1 MPSPPTC
8 GRANWPTIDDGGR
21 VVNADDTVTWAEL
34 LERTAATVGDR
45 SVARW
50 LCERA
55 SGEDGADFAAISA
68 EVVAARQGLAL
79 EDMVR
84 RVLAGEPV
92 QYALGRWAFR
102 RLDLLVDRRV
112 LIPRPETELVV
123 DLVATRAADAD
134 LLRPGAV
141 VVDLGTGSGAIGLS
155 ILDEFAGRDLEVWMT
170 DVSADALDVARA
182 NAAGLGRAATGARF
196 ATGSWWDALPAH
208 LVGQVRVAVANP
220 PYIAPDDPEVDASVR
235 EWEPAGALF
244 AERDGLA
251 DIAAILAGATTWLAP
266 GGLLVVEHGHLQ
278 GPAVIDFARRAGL
291 VDPTTHRDLAGRDRF
306 LVARRL
312 V

>member
-1 MPSPPTC
+1 MNT
-8 GRANWPTIDDGGR
+8 DG
-21 VVNADDTVTWAEL
+21 TVTWAEL
-34 LERTAATVGDR
+34 LERTAATLDDR

-55 SGEDGADFAAISA
+55 SGEDGAAFAAIA
-68 EVVAARQGLAL
+68 DEVVAARQGLAL

-123 DLVATRAADAD
+123 DVVASHAADGD

-141 VVDLGTGSGAIGLS
+141 VIDLGTGSGAIGLS
-155 ILDEFAGRDLEVWMT
+155 MLDEFAGRDLEVWMT
-170 DVSADALDVARA
+170 DISIDALDVARA
-182 NAAGLGRAATGARF
+182 NAAGLGRAAAGARF
-196 ATGSWWDALPAH
+196 ASGSWWDALPAH
-208 LVGQVRVAVANP
+208 LTGRVRVAVANP
-220 PYIAPDDPEVDASVR
+220 PYIAPDDPDVDASVR

-244 AERDGLA
+244 AGRDGLA
-251 DIAAILAGATTWLAP
+251 DIAAIVADATTWLAP
-266 GGLLVVEHGHLQ
+266 GGLLVVEHGHRQ
-278 GPAVIDFARRAGL
+278 GTAVVDLARRAGL
-291 VDPTTHRDLAGRDRF
+291 VGATTHPDLAGRDRF
-306 LVARRL
+306 LVARRNA
-312 V
+312 

>member
-1 MPSPPTC
+1 
-8 GRANWPTIDDGGR
+8 
-21 VVNADDTVTWAEL
+21 VNEDDTVTWAEL

-45 SVARW
+45 AVARW

-55 SGEDGADFAAISA
+55 SGEDGADFAGIAA

-123 DLVATRAADAD
+123 DLVATRAAD

-141 VVDLGTGSGAIGLS
+141 VVDLGTGSGALGLS

-170 DVSADALDVARA
+170 DVSTDALDVARA
-182 NAAGLGRAATGARF
+182 NAAGLGRAAAGARF
-196 ATGSWWDALPAH
+196 AAGSWWEALPAH
-208 LVGQVRVAVANP
+208 LAGHVRVAVANP

-235 EWEPAGALF
+235 DWEPAGALF
-244 AERDGLA
+244 SGRDGLA

-266 GGLLVVEHGHLQ
+266 GGLLVVEHGHRQ
-278 GPAVIDFARRAGL
+278 ASAVVDLAGRADL
-291 VDPTTHRDLAGRDRF
+291 VGVDTHRDLAGRDRF
-306 LVARRL
+306 LVARRAD
-312 V
+312 

>member
-1 MPSPPTC
+1 M
-8 GRANWPTIDDGGR
+8 
-21 VVNADDTVTWAEL
+21 NADDTVTWAEL

-55 SGEDGADFAAISA
+55 SGEDGAAFAAISA

-278 GPAVIDFARRAGL
+278 GPAVIDFARRAGH
-291 VDPTTHRDLAGRDRF
+291 VEPTTHRDLAGRDRF

>member
-1 MPSPPTC
+1 M
-8 GRANWPTIDDGGR
+8 
-21 VVNADDTVTWAEL
+21 NADDTVTWAEL
-34 LERTAATVGDR
+34 LERTAATLDDR